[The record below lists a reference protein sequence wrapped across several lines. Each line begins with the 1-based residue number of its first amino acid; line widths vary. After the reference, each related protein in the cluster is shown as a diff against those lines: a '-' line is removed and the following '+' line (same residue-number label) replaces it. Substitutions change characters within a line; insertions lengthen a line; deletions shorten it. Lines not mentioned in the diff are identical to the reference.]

1 MWATL
6 EQVERYRSWWPW
18 LRSFDGRA
26 LAAGE
31 RWACSVQPPLPYRV
45 RFTIELVEVVE
56 ADHVTASIGG
66 DVAGTA
72 RIDLV
77 PRGTGTELQ
86 LTAELR
92 AATRWLGQVERW
104 AHPVARFGHD
114 RIIDHALGQL
124 ARRLR

>member
-1 MWATL
+1 MWVTL

-26 LAAGE
+26 LAEGE

-77 PRGTGTELQ
+77 PCGTGTELQ

-92 AATRWLGQVERW
+92 AATRWLGRVERW

-114 RIIDHALGQL
+114 RIIDRALDQL
-124 ARRLR
+124 ARRVR